1 MSAGIQYHPPGPVS
15 AAFMQSDKF
24 VRGIRGPLGS
34 GKSTTCIFEI
44 LRRAKQQE
52 PGPNGKRK
60 TRWVVIRNTYSE
72 LNTTTIKSWHQWIPQ
87 HVGKWQSSGPPTHFI
102 DEGDLQMEVMFLA
115 LDRPDDI
122 KKLLS
127 LEVTGGW
134 INEAR
139 EVPKAV
145 LDALTGRV
153 GRYPSSVDG
162 GCTWSGVLLDTNSP
176 DSDHWWYRLAEE
188 ERPVDF
194 EFFRQPGG
202 RTEDAEN
209 LDYLN
214 QTSETVKL
222 PIGSHARR
230 AQGRRYYERMCAGKD
245 ADWIKVYV
253 DNEYGF
259 VKDGKPVYTDYNDV
273 IHCREFELVRGWPLH
288 VGIDF
293 GLTPAAAIGQRSPM
307 GQWRVHS
314 EIVTEDMGAVRFAE
328 LFKMIVRE
336 RYPDLP
342 IASIACDPAG
352 DGRAQTDERTPLQ
365 ILKAAEIDAHAAPTN
380 DTVKRIESV
389 SAPMRRLVDG
399 QPGFLLHPQCVT
411 LRKGFGGG
419 YSYRRLQVGGA
430 ERYQDVP
437 TKNKYSHVHDALQYM
452 MVDGGEARLLTQR
465 KHIGARPAT
474 AISDYD
480 IFSS

>member
-1 MSAGIQYHPPGPVS
+1 MTSIKYEPPGPVS
-15 AAFMQSDKF
+15 RAFMRSEAF

-34 GKSTTCIFEI
+34 GKSTACIFEMI
-44 LRRAKQQE
+44 RRAKQQKLS
-52 PGPNGKRK
+52 PSGKRK
-60 TRWVVIRNTYSE
+60 SRWVVIRNTYAE
-72 LNTTTIKSWHQWIPQ
+72 LQTTTIKSWHQWIPQ
-87 HVGKWQSSGPPTHFI
+87 HIGRWQSSGPPTHHI
-102 DEGDLQMEVMFLA
+102 DEGDMQMEVMFIA

-153 GRYPSSVDG
+153 GRYPSALEG
-162 GCTWSGVLLDTNSP
+162 GASWFGVLMDTNSP

-188 ERPVDF
+188 EKPAEF
-194 EFFRQPGG
+194 EFFAQPGG
-202 RTEDAEN
+202 RHADAEN
-209 LDYLN
+209 REN
-214 QTSETVKL
+214 L
-222 PIGSHARR
+222 PAG
-230 AQGRRYYERMCAGKD
+230 YYERMVSGKD
-245 ADWIKVYV
+245 ADWVKVYV

-259 VKDGKPVYTDYNDV
+259 VKDGKPVYSDYIDAL
-273 IHCREFELVRGWPLH
+273 HCRDFDVVRGWPLH

-307 GQWRVHS
+307 GQWRIHS
-314 EIVTEDMGAVRFAE
+314 EVVTEDMGAVRFAE
-328 LFKMIVRE
+328 LFKLVMRE
-336 RYPDLP
+336 RYPGLP

-352 DGRAQTDERTPLQ
+352 DGRAQTDERTPLM
-365 ILKAAEIDAHAAPTN
+365 ILKAAEIDAHPAMTN
-380 DTVKRIESV
+380 DPIKRIESV

-399 QPGFLLHPQCVT
+399 QPGFLVHTQCTT

-419 YSYRRLQVGGA
+419 YAYRRLQVGGA

-437 TKNKYSHVHDALQYM
+437 TKNKYSHVHDALQYL
-452 MVDGGEARLLTQR
+452 MVDGGEAKLLTQR
-465 KHIGARPAT
+465 STNTPRRAT
-474 AISDYD
+474 AVSDYD
-480 IFSS
+480 IFGS